1 MNSRTIVLSII
12 YMLLIVV
19 FTYSATDKFWDFAK
33 FQTQLSL
40 SPLIPDTLTRTLT
53 WSIPVVLLT
62 VAGLL
67 AFSTNRLT
75 ALRTYGAILLVFI
88 SYIIAI
94 LTVSP
99 FVPCSCIG
107 ISDRFTWHQQLY
119 INIALLLLIVVAIY
133 LEYQERKHSINDPH
147 QAKIS
152 S

>member
-12 YMLLIVV
+12 YILLIVV
-19 FTYSATDKFWDFAK
+19 FTYSAMDKFWDFTK
-33 FQTQLSL
+33 FQTQLGL
-40 SPLIPDTLTRTLT
+40 SPLIPNALTRSLAWT
-53 WSIPVVLLT
+53 IPIVLLT

-75 ALRTYGAILLVFI
+75 ALRTYGAILLAFI
-88 SYIIAI
+88 LYIIAI

-133 LEYQERKHSINDPH
+133 LEYREQKHLINDPH
-147 QAKIS
+147 KAKIS
-152 S
+152 N